1 MVKFFAKKILAF
13 IPTFFLITLVSFA
26 LIRLVP
32 GDPVMLLLG
41 ERGANPATYLELKTN
56 LGLDKP
62 LPIQYLNFMKNFFQ
76 GDFGTSIVSHISV
89 WEEFKI
95 HFPATVELSIVALIW
110 STILGIGFGI
120 LAAYKKNSLFDVSL
134 MSISLAGYSL
144 PIFWWGLM
152 LIMFFSLKLNLM
164 PISGRINILYEIPE
178 ITGFMLIDSLK
189 SEYGWTGFWDALHH
203 LILPSVVLGT
213 IPFAIL
219 ARITRTTILE
229 VINEDYIKAAKA
241 RGIPMKKIV
250 IHYSLKNALIP
261 IITMMGI
268 LLGSLLTGAILTET
282 IFSIPGMG
290 KWLLGAVEA
299 RDYPVIQSS
308 LILITLIIMFIN
320 ILVDLIYALIN
331 PKVRR

>member
-1 MVKFFAKKILAF
+1 MVKFFGKKLVAF
-13 IPTFFLITLVSFA
+13 IPTFFMISLVAFS
-26 LIRLVP
+26 LIRLIP

-41 ERGANPATYLELKTN
+41 ERGANPETYLELKTN
-56 LGLDKP
+56 LGLEKP
-62 LPIQYLNFMKNFFQ
+62 LPVQYFNFMKNFFQ
-76 GDFGTSIVSHISV
+76 GNLGTSLISHTPV
-89 WEEFKI
+89 WDEFKL
-95 HFPATVELSIVALIW
+95 HFPATVELTFAALLW
-110 STILGIGFGI
+110 STLFGIGFGI

-134 MSISLAGYSL
+134 MSVSLAGYSL

-152 LIMFFSLKLNLM
+152 LIMFFSLKLNLT
-164 PISGRINILYEIPE
+164 PISGRINILYEVPE
-178 ITGFMLIDSLK
+178 VTGFMLIDTLK
-189 SEYGWTGFWDALHH
+189 SEYGWTGFWDAVKH
-203 LILPSVVLGT
+203 LILPSIVLGT

-241 RGIPMKKIV
+241 RGIPMKKII
-250 IHYSLKNALIP
+250 IHYALKNALIP

-299 RDYPVIQSS
+299 RDYPVIQSA
-308 LILITLIIMFIN
+308 LILITLIIMAIN
-320 ILVDLIYALIN
+320 IGIDLIYALIN